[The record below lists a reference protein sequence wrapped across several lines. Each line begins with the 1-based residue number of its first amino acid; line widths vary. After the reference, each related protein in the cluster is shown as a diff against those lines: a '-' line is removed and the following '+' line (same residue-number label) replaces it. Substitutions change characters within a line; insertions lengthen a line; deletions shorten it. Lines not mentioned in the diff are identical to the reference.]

1 LQSVLTTLLPTLEI
15 TSSDAGSLKKGQIIP
30 IMGPKQAGWTAL
42 VTMSGEFI
50 GVGEILG
57 DGRVAPRRLLQ
68 QKDAACV

>member
-1 LQSVLTTLLPTLEI
+1 
-15 TSSDAGSLKKGQIIP
+15 
-30 IMGPKQAGWTAL
+30 MGPKQAGWTAL